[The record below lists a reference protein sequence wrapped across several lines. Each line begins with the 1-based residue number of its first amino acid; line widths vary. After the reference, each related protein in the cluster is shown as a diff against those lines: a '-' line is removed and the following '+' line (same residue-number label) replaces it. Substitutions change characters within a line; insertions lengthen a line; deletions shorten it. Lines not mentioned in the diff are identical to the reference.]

1 MFSELKSA
9 RLFFSDICGLDSV
22 QDFRA
27 EAKVGLFLKQVSKFI
42 CGLKQFWEF
51 FEDLLEIFLY
61 ELECL
66 REFLDID
73 FIGNVADGLLEGG
86 NQKDQ
91 EGQAAVFF
99 IDQGQNDTPLD
110 LN

>member
-1 MFSELKSA
+1 
-9 RLFFSDICGLDSV
+9 
-22 QDFRA
+22 
-27 EAKVGLFLKQVSKFI
+27 
-42 CGLKQFWEF
+42 
-51 FEDLLEIFLY
+51 
-61 ELECL
+61 L

-91 EGQAAVFF
+91 QGQAAVFF
-99 IDQGQNDTPLD
+99 IDQGQNDTSLD